1 MKKLCGIA
9 ICIVIIFTFS
19 GCNEQ
24 QKAELQNVIN
34 QEIQTEDAYT
44 PNSYQSYLTAL
55 EYAEIV
61 KDKTFVSKKEISE
74 AQINLQNAI
83 EQLYVKPDKSN
94 LSQLINKA
102 NSLNQNKYTSISCKT
117 LESVITFC
125 ESVLKDE
132 DSLQQEVTEAEGK
145 INQAICQLTV
155 AKNGVYRINYSFV
168 MTANFSV
175 GNEWFKSIEYNGK
188 SIRNG
193 QTITAPL
200 NSGITIKGT
209 VIESDSVPDVGSGN
223 VYLLLGGDEKTIEI
237 YVRENRGRYSGNFAI
252 WELTCSATLIERI

>member
-24 QKAELQNVIN
+24 QKVGLQNVIN
-34 QEIQTEDAYT
+34 QEIQTEDTYT

-55 EYAEIV
+55 KYAKMV

-117 LESVITFC
+117 LSSVITFC

-132 DSLQQEVTEAEGK
+132 DSLQQEVTEAEEK

-188 SIRNG
+188 SIRN
-193 QTITAPL
+193 I
-200 NSGITIKGT
+200 
-209 VIESDSVPDVGSGN
+209 
-223 VYLLLGGDEKTIEI
+223 
-237 YVRENRGRYSGNFAI
+237 
-252 WELTCSATLIERI
+252 